1 MLSYVNKYNNC
12 ESVINYCDILI
23 TDCNNNLKNSNNKV
37 IYSNFKYYEQY
48 CFLPSELISFKML
61 QKLNKAFYTNNIFLL
76 KTVLCDIKKEM
87 KVIRQNYL
95 KVLYKK

>member
-12 ESVINYCDILI
+12 TSIINMCDILI
-23 TDCNNNLKNSNNKV
+23 TDCENYEQINSKV
-37 IYSNFKYYEQY
+37 IFSNFKYYEQY

-76 KTVLCDIKKEM
+76 KTVLCDIKKQLQ
-87 KVIRQNYL
+87 KIRKQTT
-95 KVLYKK
+95 KVLQQK